1 MKRIITFLLIAALT
15 FALYGCT
22 ESTTNNS
29 GNNGTQ
35 STSSTTSNSSE
46 SIDSSEPVSSE
57 SENTGTLSETE
68 AIDIANKLFDD
79 IDKLD
84 RLAACAIEA
93 DSEQSITVDDNQ
105 YALVTDEDFASLQDL
120 VNFTK
125 STITANV
132 SRYSSLYNG
141 NSTSYVE
148 KDGKLYVALEG
159 KGCGFYYIGEATVSD
174 ITENSYVAERTYD
187 NYGGVATLKIK
198 VVLDDGSWKID
209 DIIFEE

>member
-1 MKRIITFLLIAALT
+1 MKRIITFLLIATLTLALC
-15 FALYGCT
+15 GC
-22 ESTTNNS
+22 ESKKTNDPTQDNS
-29 GNNGTQ
+29 
-35 STSSTTSNSSE
+35 SSSIISSTVE
-46 SIDSSEPVSSE
+46 SSEPVSSE
-57 SENTGTLSETE
+57 PESSESENTGAFSETE
-68 AIDIANKLFDD
+68 AIGIANKLFDD
-79 IDKLD
+79 VDKLD
-84 RLAACAIEA
+84 RLAACAIES

-159 KGCGFYYIGEATVSD
+159 KGCGFYYTGEATVSD

-187 NYGGVATLKIK
+187 NYGGVATLEIK
-198 VVLDDGSWKID
+198 VVLEDGAWKVDEINLK
-209 DIIFEE
+209 